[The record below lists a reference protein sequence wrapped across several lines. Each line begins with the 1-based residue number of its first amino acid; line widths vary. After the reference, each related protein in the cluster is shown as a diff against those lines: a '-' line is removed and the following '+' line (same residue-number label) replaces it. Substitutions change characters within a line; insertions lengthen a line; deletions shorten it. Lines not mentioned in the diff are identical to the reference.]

1 MDRLAAMETF
11 TAVVEA
17 GSFSA
22 AARRLQIGQPA
33 VSKSIAQLE
42 EHLNARLLLRST
54 RGLTPTDA
62 GQRFYEHACLAIE
75 EADRAEHSVRESS
88 EGLVGRLRVGAAVTF
103 ARLHVIPAL
112 GAFLEQHPDLDV
124 EIVMDDRPIDLLEEG
139 VDVALRMGRLD
150 DSAMTA
156 RRVASGKRMVVGTKA
171 YFARHGVPRSPAE
184 LSQHRAI
191 VHAMRS
197 GGDSWLS
204 DTRTAPCRRR
214 SRIGRCRASMYG
226 LSFLPGVWQRR
237 KRAPLSPSSKACLP
251 DRPTAC
257 LQIPALPTEAP
268 PSTKSVCPV
277 MKPASSESRNAI
289 AAAISSGF
297 PKRPMGTPDR

>member
-197 GGDSWLS
+197 GGDSWAFGHADGSVQAALT
-204 DTRTAPCRRR
+204 DWT
-214 SRIGRCRASMYG
+214 
-226 LSFLPGVWQRR
+226 LPGVDVWAVFPSGRMATT
-237 KRAPLSPSSKACLP
+237 KARAFVAFVESLFA
-251 DRPTAC
+251 RPTDS
-257 LQIPALPTEAP
+257 LP
-268 PSTKSVCPV
+268 SD
-277 MKPASSESRNAI
+277 
-289 AAAISSGF
+289 SGLA
-297 PKRPMGTPDR
+297 D